1 MIRLDHDLI
10 SLFEHA
16 VLWRKRHRFARNQNG
31 KHKVVV
37 IVLERGGNSVPAVF
51 HSESQAS
58 AFIRAR
64 IAKGTVV
71 HADEAASW
79 DNLHERFEVKRINH
93 QEAYSLDGVC
103 TNWAEEYFSRLRR
116 AEVGIHHHIAGAYL
130 LRYAQE
136 SSWREDNRRVSNG
149 DQVSRIA
156 ALAVHAVDKRSS
168 AAARNLI
175 CSRSAS
181 VTDASP
187 PKVSTASNR
196 NRKARAIGHL
206 R

>member
-1 MIRLDHDLI
+1 M
-10 SLFEHA
+10 
-16 VLWRKRHRFARNQNG
+16 
-31 KHKVVV
+31 VV
-37 IVLERGGNSVPAVF
+37 IIRERGGNSVPAVF

-71 HADEAASW
+71 HADEAGSW

-93 QEAYSLDGVC
+93 QEVYSLDGAC

-149 DQVSRIA
+149 DQVNRIA
-156 ALAVHAVDKRSS
+156 VFLRVAISVSRVLPRGRIHQRAVLARRMRPIKPAPICRTTPIIHQDPTMYSKLRRRVSS
-168 AAARNLI
+168 K
-175 CSRSAS
+175 
-181 VTDASP
+181 T
-187 PKVSTASNR
+187 
-196 NRKARAIGHL
+196 KA
-206 R
+206 